1 VPLAAAHRQKQS
13 AFFLDGRYMKLLFQ
27 NSRSKLEFRKLEEL
41 MTKSGKIWIA
51 CGAVVLLGGIVYYS
65 ISSTSKES
73 TTVQTVK
80 AQKKAELK
88 ATVSA
93 SGQIRAKKFVD
104 LQSEI
109 AAVIT
114 ELPVREGDSVKK
126 GDILLRI
133 DPIQTEASTY
143 SARAN
148 YEAAMSEV
156 RSQEFQI
163 MNAEASRAR
172 DEANLR
178 ASRAQLEQ
186 AKSAN
191 TRAQNSFK
199 RRQQMH
205 EEGLISRDE
214 YEAAQNDLKVAE
226 SQLLVA
232 EEQVRQN
239 ELAVQTAKN
248 NIEQM
253 NVTKAAAQARA
264 KASSASLKG
273 QEDMLTKTVLRSPM
287 DGIITALNVEKGERA
302 VPGMTFNP
310 EATLMTISDLTTI
323 QAELKVDE
331 TDVIDLALG
340 NPAKINVDALP
351 DISFEGEVTEIG
363 NSPINA
369 SSTSTQQEAKDFK
382 VIVTLKDPSS
392 KLRPG
397 MSCSG
402 DITTQTRNNIL
413 VVPIQS
419 LTIREVE
426 VDQNGIYHEPDLNKS
441 SKGVIP
447 VADAAKDKAIK
458 KELEGLFIVNANKLV
473 RFRSVKSGITGDT
486 EIEIMDGLKEGEEV
500 VSGSFQALRTLKDG
514 DKVKIDNDSNLTA
527 K

>member
-1 VPLAAAHRQKQS
+1 
-13 AFFLDGRYMKLLFQ
+13 
-27 NSRSKLEFRKLEEL
+27 
-41 MTKSGKIWIA
+41 MTKSRKIWIA
-51 CGAVVLLGGIVYYS
+51 CGAAIILGAVVYYS
-65 ISSTSKES
+65 INATRKEE
-73 TTVQTVK
+73 TVVQSVK
-80 AQKKAELK
+80 AQKKDELK

-114 ELPVREGDSVKK
+114 GLPVHEGDIVKK
-126 GDILLRI
+126 GEVLLQI
-133 DPIQTEASTY
+133 DPIQTEANTY

-148 YEAAMSEV
+148 YEAATSEV

-163 MNAEASRAR
+163 MNAETSLAR

-186 AKSAN
+186 AKN
-191 TRAQNSFK
+191 TLAKTQNSFK
-199 RRQQMH
+199 RKQQMH
-205 EEGLISRDE
+205 EEGLISREE
-214 YEAAQNDLKVAE
+214 YEAAQNDLKSME
-226 SQLLVA
+226 SQLKVA

-239 ELAVQTAKN
+239 ELSVQTAKN

-253 NVTKAAAQARA
+253 NVTKAASQARA

-287 DGIITALNVEKGERA
+287 DGVITALNVEKGERA

-331 TDVIDLALG
+331 TDVINLALG
-340 NPAKINVDALP
+340 NPAKIKVDALP
-351 DISFEGEVTEIG
+351 DISFEGEVSEIG

-382 VIVTLKDPSS
+382 VIVTLKDPSA

-402 DITTQTRNNIL
+402 DITTYTKQNIL

-426 VDQNGIYHEPDLNKS
+426 VDENGNYHEPDLNKAR
-441 SKGVIP
+441 KGVIP
-447 VADAAKDKAIK
+447 VADAAKDKTSK
-458 KELEGLFIVNANKLV
+458 KEFEGLFIVNADKIA
-473 RFRSVKSGITGDT
+473 RFRPVKSGITGDT
-486 EIEIMDGLKEGEEV
+486 EIEIMENLKEGEEV

-514 DKVKIDNDSNLTA
+514 DRVKVDNSGKIAA